1 MDCPT
6 AMSLTMHLPTL
17 LVTSVM
23 INLLIGGMLWAMYH
37 LRHRERCFLY
47 WAVACL
53 TFVAGTAIAVAERLT
68 DLPVGTTFVTHLLLG
83 LSPMLL
89 LAGIH
94 LLMDL
99 PPAGTRG
106 SARIL
111 YVASVIYLLGLAA
124 GAGFDPH
131 VPRFLTALYSALL
144 FSLAI
149 YRLGAI
155 ERKPRLP
162 LAILQTLF
170 AIHGTLMMA
179 QVLVIG
185 LAPVLGGQL
194 DVETL
199 LKLILVNHLLLV
211 SATAMALPLLA
222 FTRAEQILVALA
234 EQDGLTQLLNR
245 RAFYREGE
253 LAFNKARKAG
263 NLITVLMID
272 LDHFK
277 QINDRWGHAVGD
289 ESLRTVADL
298 LTAEL
303 RDDDVIGRVGGE
315 EFAAVLRNNSR
326 EAVEAVA
333 ARLLQRIAETGREI
347 NNVPVH
353 LSASIG
359 GATLGPEHGRFQD
372 VLASADRALYR
383 AKQNGRN
390 RAEFVASPMGA
401 RA

>member
-1 MDCPT
+1 MN
-6 AMSLTMHLPTL
+6 LTMHLPTL
-17 LVTSVM
+17 LITSVM
-23 INLLIGGMLWAMYH
+23 INLLTGGMLWAMYH

-47 WAVACL
+47 WAIACL
-53 TFVAGTAIAVAERLT
+53 TFVAGTAMAIAERFT
-68 DLPVGTTFVTHLLLG
+68 SVPVGTGFVTHLLLG
-83 LSPMLL
+83 LSPLLL

-94 LLMDL
+94 VLMDL
-99 PPAGTRG
+99 APMGTPG
-106 SARIL
+106 STRTL
-111 YVASVIYLLGLAA
+111 FGASAIYLVGLAV
-124 GAGFDPH
+124 GTGLDPN
-131 VPRFLTALYSALL
+131 VARFLTALYSALL

-162 LAILQTLF
+162 LRILQTLF
-170 AIHGTLMMA
+170 AIHGILMMT

-185 LAPVLGGQL
+185 MAPLGGGQPDL
-194 DVETL
+194 EAM

-222 FTRAEQILVALA
+222 FTRTEQILVALA

-253 LAFNKARKAG
+253 LAFDNARQAG

-277 QINDRWGHAVGD
+277 QINDRWGHAIGD
-289 ESLRTVADL
+289 EVLRTVADL

-315 EFAAVLRNNSR
+315 EFAAVLRNNNR
-326 EAVEAVA
+326 EAVESVA
-333 ARLLQRIAETGREI
+333 ARLLQRIGEAGREI

-372 VLASADRALYR
+372 VLVSADRALYR
-383 AKQNGRN
+383 AKHNGRN
-390 RAEFVASPMGA
+390 RAEFVPGSISA